1 MTTVIRTYLF
11 RALAFVAGSVAAH
24 LIIDAIPDNGGGA
37 NIGAGLIVFALIAAA
52 AFLWGFVDGRRI
64 PIGILA
70 GVWLAVG
77 ATLGLAEPFLIAM
90 SDGELDWSVVRSD
103 LVTFVP
109 FDLVLVGVPA
119 IIGGALGLA
128 ARSSTHDHPAH

>member
-1 MTTVIRTYLF
+1 MTAVIRIYLV

-24 LIIDAIPDNGGGA
+24 LIINALPDDGGGA
-37 NIGAGLIVFALIAAA
+37 NIGAGLIVFALIVVT
-52 AFLWGFVDGRRI
+52 AFIWGFVDGGRI
-64 PIGILA
+64 PISVLA
-70 GVWLAVG
+70 AVWLAVG
-77 ATLGLAEPFLIAM
+77 ATLGVADPFLIAM
-90 SDGELDWSVVRSD
+90 SGGELDWSVVCSD

-128 ARSSTHDHPAH
+128 ARSSASTRPE

>member
-1 MTTVIRTYLF
+1 MIAVIRTYLI

-24 LIIDAIPDNGGGA
+24 LIINALPDDGGGA
-37 NIGAGLIVFALIAAA
+37 NIGAGLIVFALIVLV

-77 ATLGLAEPFLIAM
+77 ATLGLADPFLIAM

-128 ARSSTHDHPAH
+128 AGSATRDHTA